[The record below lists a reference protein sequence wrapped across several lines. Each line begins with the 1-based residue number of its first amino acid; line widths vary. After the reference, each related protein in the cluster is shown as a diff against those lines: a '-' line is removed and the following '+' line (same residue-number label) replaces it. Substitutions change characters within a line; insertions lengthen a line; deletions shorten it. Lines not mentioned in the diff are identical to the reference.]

1 MFGLIKITFI
11 GLLTGLINGSNH
23 TKCVTFTYHNCMTQ
37 ATRINLHPSEYNQE
51 FHYCALL
58 LNQIDVLEVVIV
70 LMTYIVR
77 VPNKTEDLNL
87 SGFNV
92 ITGTNES
99 KTLTKHISYKCKC
112 KIDGRK
118 SNSNQW
124 WNNNKC

>member
-1 MFGLIKITFI
+1 M
-11 GLLTGLINGSNH
+11 
-23 TKCVTFTYHNCMTQ
+23 
-37 ATRINLHPSEYNQE
+37 
-51 FHYCALL
+51 
-58 LNQIDVLEVVIV
+58 LEVVIV

-124 WNNNKC
+124 WNNSKC